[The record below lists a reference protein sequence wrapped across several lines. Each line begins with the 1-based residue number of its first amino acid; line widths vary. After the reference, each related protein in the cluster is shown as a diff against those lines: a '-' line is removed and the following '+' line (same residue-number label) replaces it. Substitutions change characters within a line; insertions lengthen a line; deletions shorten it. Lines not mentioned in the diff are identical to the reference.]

1 MEETF
6 LARFPEIAEK
16 IFEQLK
22 NEDIQ
27 RYSAV
32 IGVTFKINLTNP
44 TLILWKELRIDWFKE
59 KVNLCRFWLLTPS
72 PADKLSTTKSSNK
85 LDKNNYKKMSSE
97 ESTEI
102 DINIKVNN
110 IHCTFN
116 VRCLLNIEDIM
127 ERGVNVELRKNRD
140 GIKMQLR
147 FW

>member
-1 MEETF
+1 MF
-6 LARFPEIAEK
+6 LK
-16 IFEQLK
+16 
-22 NEDIQ
+22 
-27 RYSAV
+27 
-32 IGVTFKINLTNP
+32 
-44 TLILWKELRIDWFKE
+44 
-59 KVNLCRFWLLTPS
+59 
-72 PADKLSTTKSSNK
+72 KLFSLFFRLSSTSKSSHK

-102 DINIKVNN
+102 DIDIKVNN

-147 FW
+147 F

>member
-1 MEETF
+1 MF
-6 LARFPEIAEK
+6 LKKLFLS
-16 IFEQLK
+16 FLDYQLS
-22 NEDIQ
+22 NQ
-27 RYSAV
+27 
-32 IGVTFKINLTNP
+32 
-44 TLILWKELRIDWFKE
+44 
-59 KVNLCRFWLLTPS
+59 
-72 PADKLSTTKSSNK
+72 SSHK

-102 DINIKVNN
+102 DIDIKVNN

-147 FW
+147 F

>member
-1 MEETF
+1 
-6 LARFPEIAEK
+6 
-16 IFEQLK
+16 
-22 NEDIQ
+22 
-27 RYSAV
+27 
-32 IGVTFKINLTNP
+32 
-44 TLILWKELRIDWFKE
+44 
-59 KVNLCRFWLLTPS
+59 
-72 PADKLSTTKSSNK
+72 
-85 LDKNNYKKMSSE
+85 MSSE

-147 FW
+147 F